1 MTHSPERPRV
11 LVLHRRE
18 LRDVCALLREL
29 GVAYEEQSTTA
40 GVGSEADPWRLVVA
54 TPQRVLELR
63 ASRVGDS
70 ASVLAVCDGFSKTL
84 AAKLA
89 QARVH
94 YVLRRPAHPAALRLL
109 LLHALY
115 RGPEK
120 RRFQRVSVGA
130 PVQARIGWRRRP
142 ALLLELSTSG
152 CRVRA
157 ERTARAGARVTIA
170 VPPERTGLRRP
181 VRLRGRVARSAPIP
195 APADDGAAGFELAVR
210 FGPLGRTAADAVA
223 KMVREYG
230 RGPAS
235 WKDAPRIAAPE
246 PSGPEESADD
256 APGSR
261 RDRDAPNRRRSQ
273 RLRYAK
279 PVLVKGDG
287 ASRVLMGRDLS
298 TGGMRVVRD
307 PNLAPGERLKLA
319 LYGQDGI
326 PPLMLQAEVARED
339 GPFLVLIFEDP
350 GDAGREQLRRIMTS
364 LPLSGG
370 DEAGETT
377 PLVVSEIVERG

>member
-1 MTHSPERPRV
+1 
-11 LVLHRRE
+11 VLHRRE
-18 LRDVCALLREL
+18 LRDVCALLSEL
-29 GVAYEEQSTTA
+29 GVPYEERRTT
-40 GVGSEADPWRLVVA
+40 GPGCDGDPWRLVVA

-63 ASRVGDS
+63 ASGVGDG

-120 RRFQRVSVGA
+120 RRFRRVSVGA
-130 PVQARIGWRRRP
+130 PVGLRLGWRRRP
-142 ALLLELSTSG
+142 AMLLELSTSG
-152 CRVRA
+152 CRLQTDRA
-157 ERTARAGARVTIA
+157 GRAGARVTIS
-170 VPPERTGLRRP
+170 VPASLAGLRRP
-181 VRLRGRVARSAPIP
+181 LRLRGRVVRSTGAR
-195 APADDGAAGFELAVR
+195 DGDGGAAHEVAVE
-210 FGPLGRTAADAVA
+210 FGSLGNAAAAAVA
-223 KMVREYG
+223 ELVHAHG

-235 WKDAPRIAAPE
+235 WKDAPRAAGAE
-246 PSGPEESADD
+246 PADEDASAGETTLRPMRDPD
-256 APGSR
+256 AP
-261 RDRDAPNRRRSQ
+261 DRRRSP

-298 TGGMRVVRD
+298 TGGMRVMRD
-307 PNLAPGERLKLA
+307 RTLAVGERLKLA

-339 GPFLVLIFEDP
+339 GPFLVLRFDDP
-350 GDAGREQLRRIMTS
+350 GDAALDQLHRIMTS
-364 LPLSGG
+364 LPLSGA
-370 DEAGETT
+370 DEAGRAT
-377 PLVVSEIVERG
+377 PLVVSEIVDRG